1 VAPLAHN
8 FLPIILGR
16 RWRPDAQG
24 PHINLEQLL
33 ETKVMLGMISPN
45 RESIGLASSG
55 AVDID
60 MRKMIMKTVMKM
72 TNMMRMILAESHA
85 FSRLCKI
92 AVPKG
97 FRLPANKIKY
107 EGDQE
112 PEAWLDD
119 YHTYIKGTWWY
130 QDYRHADSIAFLEWT
145 HKVLASD
152 VAGGN
157 N

>member
-24 PHINLEQLL
+24 LHINLEQLL
-33 ETKVMLGMISPN
+33 ETKVMPGMISPN

-72 TNMMRMILAESHA
+72 TNMMRMSLAESHA
-85 FSRLCKI
+85 FLVCAK
-92 AVPKG
+92 
-97 FRLPANKIKY
+97 
-107 EGDQE
+107 
-112 PEAWLDD
+112 
-119 YHTYIKGTWWY
+119 
-130 QDYRHADSIAFLEWT
+130 
-145 HKVLASD
+145 
-152 VAGGN
+152 
-157 N
+157 